1 MSSTVI
7 RKSLLQ
13 LVFSGAFMKRWND
26 RLRPMELMEVD
37 KQAHKMIV
45 AWMLL
50 SRVTA
55 GMPEEERLALSDEV
69 IEGGLFDYF
78 YRLVITDIKPPVFYK
93 IKANREDYQKLTQWV
108 LPQLKPRL
116 APLGEAFWGRM
127 TEALMEPE
135 EVTPAR
141 RILKAAHLF
150 ASYSEFQILK
160 PFNPRDEELPEIE
173 ESFVSRLKALSDIP
187 GVAELLAEHNEFA
200 RFASKA
206 GQLRFQKRWSQTPRV
221 PETTVLGHM
230 FLVAAFSWFFSVETG
245 ACRARRQNNFF
256 SGLFH
261 DLPELLTRD
270 IISPVKS
277 ADASI
282 GELIKQYENQE
293 LERKILN
300 PLRTGG
306 CAELAE
312 RLSYLLGLAVGS
324 EFIATVR
331 EPGPAGPEVRHVTE
345 GDLRT
350 ICNVDELDPKDGPL
364 LKMCDRLAAFIEA
377 DTALRNGI
385 NNEQLHQARWRI
397 RQMYEH
403 RPEIM
408 GIQVGALLADFD

>member
-1 MSSTVI
+1 MTAVI

-50 SRVTA
+50 TRMA
-55 GMPEEERLALSDEV
+55 GSMSMEERLALEGEV
-69 IEGGLFDYF
+69 VEGGLFDYF

-116 APLGEAFWGRM
+116 APLGADFWRRM

-135 EVTPAR
+135 EKTPAR
-141 RILKAAHLF
+141 RILMAAHLY
-150 ASYSEFQILK
+150 ASYSEFRLLK
-160 PFNPRDEELPEIE
+160 PLNGHDEELPEIE
-173 ESFVSRLKALSDIP
+173 ESFITRLRDLSDIP
-187 GVAELLAEHNEFA
+187 GVAELLEGTGEFS
-200 RFASKA
+200 RFAARA

-230 FLVAAFSWFFSVETG
+230 FLVAAYSWFFSVEAG

-256 SGLFH
+256 TGLFH

-277 ADASI
+277 ADDSI
-282 GELIKQYENQE
+282 GKLIKAYENQE
-293 LERKILN
+293 LERKIIG
-300 PLRTGG
+300 PLVRGG
-306 CAELAE
+306 CQDLAD
-312 RLSYLLGLAVGS
+312 RLSYLLGLEVGS

-331 EPGPAGPEVRHVTE
+331 VPLESGGVEVRNASET
-345 GDLRT
+345 DLRGPM
-350 ICNVDELDPKDGPL
+350 NQDELDPKDGPL
-364 LKMCDRLAAFIEA
+364 LKMCDHLAAFIEA

-397 RQMYEH
+397 RRMYDG
-403 RPEIM
+403 RPEVM

>member
-1 MSSTVI
+1 MPAVI

-37 KQAHKMIV
+37 KQAHKMIA
-45 AWMLL
+45 AWMILT
-50 SRVTA
+50 RATA
-55 GMPEEERLALSDEV
+55 HMSQAERLALTEEV

-93 IKANREDYQKLTQWV
+93 IKANREDYNKLTQWV

-116 APLGEAFWGRM
+116 APLGEAFWERM
-127 TEALMEPE
+127 TAALMEPE
-135 EVTPAR
+135 EKTPAR
-141 RILKAAHLF
+141 RILLAAHLF
-150 ASYSEFQILK
+150 ASYSEFRLLK
-160 PFNPRDEELPEIE
+160 PLNPHDEEMPEIE
-173 ESFVSRLKALSDIP
+173 ESFRERLTALMDIP
-187 GVAELLAEHNEFA
+187 GVSALISGSNEFS
-200 RFASKA
+200 RFAARA

-230 FLVAAFSWFFSVETG
+230 FLVAAYSWFFSVEAG
-245 ACRARRQNNFF
+245 ACQARRQNNFF
-256 SGLFH
+256 TGLLH

-270 IISPVKS
+270 IISPVKGS
-277 ADASI
+277 DASV
-282 GELIKQYENQE
+282 GELIKQYERQE
-293 LERKILN
+293 LERKIIG
-300 PLRTGG
+300 PLKAGG
-306 CAELAE
+306 CADLAE
-312 RLSYLLGLAVGS
+312 RLSYLLGLDVGS

-331 EPGPAGPEVRHVTE
+331 ENGEVHNVSE
-345 GDLRT
+345 SDLRGPM
-350 ICNVDELDPKDGPL
+350 NRDELDPKDGPL

-397 RQMYEH
+397 RQLYEN
-403 RPEIM
+403 RPEVM

>member
-1 MSSTVI
+1 MSTVI

-50 SRVTA
+50 SRVTE
-55 GMPEEERLALSDEV
+55 GMGREERLALTDET

-93 IKANREDYQKLTQWV
+93 IKANREDYQKLTKWV

-116 APLGEAFWGRM
+116 APLGEEFWQRM
-127 TEALMEPE
+127 TDALMEPE
-135 EVTPAR
+135 EKTLAR
-141 RILKAAHLF
+141 RILMAAHLY
-150 ASYSEFQILK
+150 ASYSEFRLLK
-160 PFNPRDEELPEIE
+160 PINPHDEELPEIE
-173 ESFVSRLKALSDIP
+173 HSFLSRLQGLTDIP
-187 GVAELLAEHNEFA
+187 GVADLLSEDNEFA
-200 RFASKA
+200 RFAARA

-230 FLVAAFSWFFSVETG
+230 FLVAAYSWFFSIEAE

-256 SGLFH
+256 TGLFH

-293 LERKILN
+293 LERRILG
-300 PLRTGG
+300 PLRSGG
-306 CAELAE
+306 CEVLSA

-324 EFIATVR
+324 EFIATVQ
-331 EPGPAGPEVRHVTE
+331 EGGPGGMQVRHVTE
-345 GDLRT
+345 EDLRGAK
-350 ICNVDELDPKDGPL
+350 NRDELDPKDGPL
-364 LKMCDRLAAFIEA
+364 LKMCDNLAAFIEA

-397 RQMYEH
+397 RHLYDS
-403 RPEIM
+403 RPEVM

>member
-1 MSSTVI
+1 MPAVI

-37 KQAHKMIV
+37 KQAHKMIA
-45 AWMLL
+45 AWMILT
-50 SRVTA
+50 RATA
-55 GMPEEERLALSDEV
+55 RMSQAERLALTEEV

-93 IKANREDYQKLTQWV
+93 IKANREDYNKLTQWV

-116 APLGEAFWGRM
+116 APLGEAFWERM
-127 TEALMEPE
+127 TAALMEPE
-135 EVTPAR
+135 EKTPAR
-141 RILKAAHLF
+141 RILLAAHLF
-150 ASYSEFQILK
+150 ASYSEFRLLK
-160 PFNPRDEELPEIE
+160 PLNPHDEEMPEIE
-173 ESFVSRLKALSDIP
+173 ESFRERLTALMDIP
-187 GVAELLAEHNEFA
+187 GVSALISGSNEFS
-200 RFASKA
+200 RFAARA

-230 FLVAAFSWFFSVETG
+230 FLVAAYSWFFSVEAG
-245 ACRARRQNNFF
+245 ACQARRQNNFF
-256 SGLFH
+256 TGLLH

-270 IISPVKS
+270 IISPVKGS
-277 ADASI
+277 DASI
-282 GELIKQYENQE
+282 GELIKQYEHQE
-293 LERKILN
+293 LERKIIG
-300 PLRTGG
+300 PLKAGG
-306 CAELAE
+306 SADLAE
-312 RLSYLLGLAVGS
+312 RLSYLLGLEVGS

-331 EPGPAGPEVRHVTE
+331 ENGEVHNVSE
-345 GDLRT
+345 SDLRGPM
-350 ICNVDELDPKDGPL
+350 NRDELDPKDGPL

-397 RQMYEH
+397 RQLYEN
-403 RPEIM
+403 RPEVM

>member
-1 MSSTVI
+1 MSTVI

-50 SRVTA
+50 SRITRD
-55 GMPEEERLALSDEV
+55 MPLAERLELVDET

-93 IKANREDYQKLTQWV
+93 IKANREDYQKLTRWV

-116 APLGEAFWGRM
+116 APLGDEFWTRM
-127 TEALMEPE
+127 TDALMEPE
-135 EVTPAR
+135 EKTLSR
-141 RILKAAHLF
+141 RILMAAHLY
-150 ASYSEFQILK
+150 ASYSEFRVLK
-160 PFNPRDEELPEIE
+160 PFNIHDEEMPEIE
-173 ESFVSRLKALSDIP
+173 ESFVSRLRGLTDIP
-187 GVAELLAEHNEFA
+187 GVSELLAGDNEFA
-200 RFASKA
+200 RFAARA

-230 FLVAAFSWFFSVETG
+230 FLVAAYSWFFSVEAG

-256 SGLFH
+256 TGLFH

-277 ADASI
+277 SDASI

-293 LERKILN
+293 LENRLLA
-300 PLRTGG
+300 PLRNGG
-306 CAELAE
+306 CADLSG

-324 EFIATVR
+324 EFIATVV
-331 EPGPAGPEVRHVTE
+331 EDGDDGLQIRHVTE
-345 GDLRT
+345 GDLRGPK
-350 ICNVDELDPKDGPL
+350 NRDELDPKDGPL
-364 LKMCDRLAAFIEA
+364 LKMCDHLAAFIEA

-397 RQMYEH
+397 RHLYDS
-403 RPEIM
+403 RPEVM

>member
-1 MSSTVI
+1 MSTVI

-50 SRVTA
+50 TRVTA
-55 GMPEEERLALSDEV
+55 GMGQAERLALMDET

-116 APLGEAFWGRM
+116 APLGPEFWERM
-127 TEALMEPE
+127 TAALMEPE
-135 EVTPAR
+135 EKTLAR
-141 RILKAAHLF
+141 RILMAAHLY
-150 ASYSEFQILK
+150 ASYSEFRMLK
-160 PFNPRDEELPEIE
+160 PLNPHDEEMPEIE
-173 ESFVSRLKALSDIP
+173 ESFQTRLRALTDIP
-187 GVAELLAEHNEFA
+187 GVAELLTANDEFG
-200 RFASKA
+200 RFAARA

-230 FLVAAFSWFFSVETG
+230 FLVATYAWFFSVEAG
-245 ACRARRQNNFF
+245 ACQARRQNNFF
-256 SGLFH
+256 VGLFH

-277 ADASI
+277 SDASI

-293 LERKILN
+293 LERKILG
-300 PLRTGG
+300 PLKSGG
-306 CAELAE
+306 CEDLAE
-312 RLSYLLGLAVGS
+312 RLSYLLGLEVGS

-331 EPGPAGPEVRHVTE
+331 EGGEIRHVTE
-345 GDLRT
+345 SELLGPKNL
-350 ICNVDELDPKDGPL
+350 DELDPKDGPL

-403 RPEIM
+403 RPEVM

>member
-1 MSSTVI
+1 MSTVI

-45 AWMLL
+45 AWMLYTRCCEGL
-50 SRVTA
+50 SLA
-55 GMPEEERLALSDEV
+55 ERLDLGDAV

-93 IKANREDYQKLTQWV
+93 IKANREDYQKLSRWV

-116 APLGEAFWGRM
+116 APLGEEFWARM
-127 TEALMEPE
+127 TEALMEPDE
-135 EVTPAR
+135 LTPAR
-141 RILKAAHLF
+141 RILKAAHLY
-150 ASYSEFQILK
+150 ASYSEFRLLK
-160 PFNPRDEELPEIE
+160 PLNGHDEELPEIE
-173 ESFVSRLKALSDIP
+173 ESFVTRLQALSDIP
-187 GVAELLAEHNEFA
+187 GVAELVEGETEFA
-200 RFASKA
+200 RFAARA

-230 FLVAAFSWFFSVETG
+230 FLVATYSWFFSVEAG

-256 SGLFH
+256 TGLFH

-270 IISPVKS
+270 IISPVKKS
-277 ADASI
+277 DAAI

-293 LERKILN
+293 LERRILG
-300 PLRTGG
+300 PLKRGG
-306 CAELAE
+306 LSDLAG

-324 EFIATVR
+324 EFLATVI
-331 EPGPAGPEVRHVTE
+331 EDGVVLPVQEK
-345 GDLRT
+345 DLRGDK
-350 ICNVDELDPKDGPL
+350 NRDELDPKDGPL
-364 LKMCDRLAAFIEA
+364 LKMCDNLAAFIEA

-397 RQMYEH
+397 RRMYDD
-403 RPEIM
+403 RPEVM

>member
-1 MSSTVI
+1 MSAII

-50 SRVTA
+50 TRITA
-55 GMPEEERLALSDEV
+55 HMDMEERLALVEEV
-69 IEGGLFDYF
+69 IEGGIFDYF
-78 YRLVITDIKPPVFYK
+78 FRLVITDIKPPVFYK

-116 APLGEAFWGRM
+116 APLGQAFWERM
-127 TEALMEPE
+127 TAALMEPE
-135 EVTPAR
+135 EKTLSR
-141 RILKAAHLF
+141 RILMAAHLY
-150 ASYSEFQILK
+150 ASYSEFRVLK
-160 PFNPRDEELPEIE
+160 PLNPHDEEMPEIE
-173 ESFVSRLKALSDIP
+173 ESFRTRLSGLVDIP
-187 GVAELLAEHNEFA
+187 GVADLLAGNNEFG
-200 RFASKA
+200 RFAARA

-230 FLVAAFSWFFSVETG
+230 FLVATYAWFFSVEAG
-245 ACRARRQNNFF
+245 ACQARRQNNFF
-256 SGLFH
+256 TGLFH

-293 LERKILN
+293 LERKILG
-300 PLRTGG
+300 PLKNGQ
-306 CAELAE
+306 CEDLAA
-312 RLSYLLGLAVGS
+312 RLSYLLGLDVGS

-331 EPGPAGPEVRHVTE
+331 ENGEAHNVTE
-345 GDLRT
+345 ADLRGPM
-350 ICNVDELDPKDGPL
+350 NRDELDPKDGPL

-403 RPEIM
+403 RPEVM

>member
-1 MSSTVI
+1 MSTVI

-45 AWMLL
+45 VWMLL
-50 SRVTA
+50 SRVTKD
-55 GMPEEERLALSDEV
+55 MDLQERLALVDET

-116 APLGEAFWGRM
+116 APLGDEFWARM
-127 TEALMEPE
+127 TAALMEPE
-135 EVTPAR
+135 EKTLSR
-141 RILKAAHLF
+141 RILMAAHLY
-150 ASYSEFQILK
+150 ASYSEFRVLR
-160 PFNPRDEELPEIE
+160 PFNALDEEMPEIE
-173 ESFVSRLKALSDIP
+173 ESFTSRLKTLTDIP
-187 GVAELLAEHNEFA
+187 GVTELLSGDNEFA
-200 RFASKA
+200 RFAARA

-230 FLVAAFSWFFSVETG
+230 FLVAAYSWFFSVEAG

-256 SGLFH
+256 CGLFH

-277 ADASI
+277 SDASI

-293 LERKILN
+293 LERRILA
-300 PLRTGG
+300 PLRSGG
-306 CAELAE
+306 CQDLAE
-312 RLSYLLGLAVGS
+312 RLGYLLGLSVGS

-331 EPGPAGPEVRHVTE
+331 ESGPGGAEVRHVTE
-345 GDLRT
+345 DELRNAAN
-350 ICNVDELDPKDGPL
+350 IDELDPKDGPL

-403 RPEIM
+403 RPEVM

>member
-1 MSSTVI
+1 MSTVI

-55 GMPEEERLALSDEV
+55 GMGQAERLALAEET
-69 IEGGLFDYF
+69 IEGSIFSYF

-116 APLGEAFWGRM
+116 APLGQEFWERM

-135 EVTPAR
+135 EKTLSR
-141 RILKAAHLF
+141 RILMAAHLY
-150 ASYSEFQILK
+150 ASYSEFRVLR
-160 PFNPRDEELPEIE
+160 PMNPHDEEMPEIE
-173 ESFVSRLKALSDIP
+173 ESFITRLADLSDIP
-187 GVAELLAEHNEFA
+187 GVADLLAGNNEFS
-200 RFASKA
+200 RFAARA
-206 GQLRFQKRWSQTPRV
+206 GQLRYQKRWSQTPRV

-230 FLVAAFSWFFSVETG
+230 FLVAMYAWFFSVEAG
-245 ACRARRQNNFF
+245 ACQARRQNNFF
-256 SGLFH
+256 TGLFH

-282 GELIKQYENQE
+282 GELIKQYETQE
-293 LERKILN
+293 LERKILG
-300 PLRTGG
+300 PLKSGG
-306 CAELAE
+306 CEDLAE
-312 RLSYLLGLAVGS
+312 RLSYLLGLEVGS

-331 EPGPAGPEVRHVTE
+331 EEGPDGVQ
-345 GDLRT
+345 
-350 ICNVDELDPKDGPL
+350 ICNVTEAELRGAKNRDELDPKDGPL

>member
-1 MSSTVI
+1 MATVI

-50 SRVTA
+50 TRVTK
-55 GMPEEERLALSDEV
+55 GMPLAERLDLVEQV

-93 IKANREDYQKLTQWV
+93 IKANREDYQKLTKWV

-116 APLGEAFWGRM
+116 APLGPEFWARM

-135 EVTPAR
+135 EKTLPR
-141 RILKAAHLF
+141 RILMAAHLY
-150 ASYSEFQILK
+150 ASYSEFRVLK
-160 PFNPRDEELPEIE
+160 PMNPHDEEMPEIE
-173 ESFVSRLKALSDIP
+173 ESFRSRLQGLVDIP
-187 GVAELLAEHNEFA
+187 GVAELLADDNNEFS
-200 RFASKA
+200 RFAARSR
-206 GQLRFQKRWSQTPRV
+206 QLRFQKRWSQTPRV

-230 FLVAAFSWFFSVETG
+230 FLVATYSWFFSVEAR
-245 ACRARRQNNFF
+245 ACQARRHNNFF
-256 SGLFH
+256 TGLFH

-293 LERKILN
+293 LERKILG
-300 PLRTGG
+300 PLMRGG
-306 CAELAE
+306 CEDLAK
-312 RLSYLLGLAVGS
+312 RLSYLLGLDVGS
-324 EFIATVR
+324 EFIATIR
-331 EPGPAGPEVRHVTE
+331 EKGPDGIEVQSVTE
-345 GDLRT
+345 EDLRGPK
-350 ICNVDELDPKDGPL
+350 NRDELDPKDGPL

-403 RPEIM
+403 RPEVM

>member
-1 MSSTVI
+1 MSTVI

-50 SRVTA
+50 SRVTRDMDLQA
-55 GMPEEERLALSDEV
+55 RLDLVDET

-116 APLGEAFWGRM
+116 APLGEDFWARM

-135 EVTPAR
+135 EKTLSR
-141 RILKAAHLF
+141 RILMAAHLF
-150 ASYSEFQILK
+150 ASYSEFRLLK
-160 PFNPRDEELPEIE
+160 PINPHDEELPEIE
-173 ESFVSRLKALSDIP
+173 HSFISRLQGLTDIP
-187 GVAELLAEHNEFA
+187 GVADLLSEDNEFS
-200 RFASKA
+200 RFAARA

-230 FLVAAFSWFFSVETG
+230 FLVAAYSWFFSVEAG
-245 ACRARRQNNFF
+245 ACRARRHNNFF
-256 SGLFH
+256 TGLVH

-277 ADASI
+277 SDASI
-282 GELIKQYENQE
+282 SELIKQYENQE
-293 LERKILN
+293 LERRILG
-300 PLRTGG
+300 PLRNGG
-306 CAELAE
+306 CADLAE

-331 EPGPAGPEVRHVTE
+331 EDGPDGVQVRHVTE
-345 GDLRT
+345 GELMGDANR
-350 ICNVDELDPKDGPL
+350 DELDPKDGPL
-364 LKMCDRLAAFIEA
+364 LKMCDNLAAFIEA

-397 RQMYEH
+397 RHLYDS
-403 RPEIM
+403 RPEVL
-408 GIQVGALLADFD
+408 GIQVGALMADFD

>member
-1 MSSTVI
+1 MSTVI

-50 SRVTA
+50 VRATA
-55 GMPEEERLALSDEV
+55 GMPQAERLALAEEV

-93 IKANREDYQKLTQWV
+93 IKANREDYQKLTHWV

-116 APLGEAFWGRM
+116 APLGPEFWERM
-127 TEALMEPE
+127 TTALMEPE
-135 EVTPAR
+135 EKNLPR
-141 RILKAAHLF
+141 RILLAAHLY
-150 ASYSEFQILK
+150 ASYSEFRLLK
-160 PFNPRDEELPEIE
+160 PMNGHDEEMPEIE
-173 ESFVSRLKALSDIP
+173 ESFLTRLDALSDIP
-187 GVAELLAEHNEFA
+187 GVPELLAPAGEFG
-200 RFASKA
+200 RFAARA

-230 FLVAAFSWFFSVETG
+230 FLVAVYAWFFSVEAG
-245 ACRARRQNNFF
+245 ACQARRQNNFF
-256 SGLFH
+256 TGLFH

-293 LERKILN
+293 LERKIIG
-300 PLRTGG
+300 PLKSGG
-306 CAELAE
+306 CTDLAE
-312 RLSYLLGLAVGS
+312 RLSYLLGLDVGS

-331 EPGPAGPEVRHVTE
+331 EPLPGGGFEVRNAAE
-345 GDLRT
+345 SDLRGAM
-350 ICNVDELDPKDGPL
+350 NVDELDPKDGPL

-397 RQMYEH
+397 RQIYEN
-403 RPEIM
+403 RPEVM

>member
-1 MSSTVI
+1 MSTVI

-50 SRVTA
+50 SRVCA
-55 GMPEEERLALSDEV
+55 GMADEERLALSEEV

-127 TEALMEPE
+127 TDALMEPE
-135 EVTPAR
+135 ETTPAR

-150 ASYSEFQILK
+150 ASYSEFRVLR
-160 PFNPRDEELPEIE
+160 PFNPTDEELPEIE
-173 ESFVSRLKALSDIP
+173 ESFVSRLRDLSDIP
-187 GVAELLAEHNEFA
+187 GVAELLDGGNEFA
-200 RFASKA
+200 RFAAKA

-230 FLVAAFSWFFSVETG
+230 FLVAAFSWFFSVEAG

-282 GELIKQYENQE
+282 GELIKQYETQE
-293 LERKILN
+293 LERKILV
-300 PLRTGG
+300 PLRTRG

-331 EPGPAGPEVRHVTE
+331 EPGEQGREVRHVTE
-345 GDLRT
+345 GDLRST
-350 ICNVDELDPKDGPL
+350 CNVDDMDPKDGPL

-397 RQMYEH
+397 RQMYEN

>member
-1 MSSTVI
+1 MSTVI

-50 SRVTA
+50 SRVTRNM
-55 GMPEEERLALSDEV
+55 GLQERLDLVDET

-116 APLGEAFWGRM
+116 AILGEDFWARM
-127 TEALMEPE
+127 TAALMEPE
-135 EVTPAR
+135 EKTLSR
-141 RILKAAHLF
+141 RILMAAHLY
-150 ASYSEFQILK
+150 ASYSEFRVLK
-160 PFNPRDEELPEIE
+160 PFNLHDEEMPEIE
-173 ESFVSRLKALSDIP
+173 ESFLSRLQGLTDIP
-187 GVAELLAEHNEFA
+187 GVTELLAGDSEFA
-200 RFASKA
+200 RFASRA

-230 FLVAAFSWFFSVETG
+230 FLVAAYSWFFSVEAG

-256 SGLFH
+256 CGLFH

-277 ADASI
+277 SDAAI

-293 LERKILN
+293 LERRILE
-300 PLRTGG
+300 PLRSGG
-306 CAELAE
+306 CEDLAE
-312 RLSYLLGLAVGS
+312 RLYTERDWMVPDPESSQGRLGS
-324 EFIATVR
+324 FSRDFEIQY
-331 EPGPAGPEVRHVTE
+331 
-345 GDLRT
+345 D
-350 ICNVDELDPKDGPL
+350 N
-364 LKMCDRLAAFIEA
+364 
-377 DTALRNGI
+377 TAC
-385 NNEQLHQARWRI
+385 
-397 RQMYEH
+397 
-403 RPEIM
+403 
-408 GIQVGALLADFD
+408 

>member
-1 MSSTVI
+1 MSTVI

-50 SRVTA
+50 SRITA
-55 GMPEEERLALSDEV
+55 GMEQAERLALTEEV
-69 IEGGLFDYF
+69 IEGSIFSYF

-116 APLGEAFWGRM
+116 APLGQEFWERM
-127 TEALMEPE
+127 TVALMEPE
-135 EVTPAR
+135 EKTLSR
-141 RILKAAHLF
+141 RILMAAHLY
-150 ASYSEFQILK
+150 ASYSEFRVLK
-160 PFNPRDEELPEIE
+160 PLNPQDEEMPEIE
-173 ESFVSRLKALSDIP
+173 QSFQTRLAALTDLP
-187 GVAELLAEHNEFA
+187 GVADLLAGQNEFS
-200 RFASKA
+200 RFAARA

-230 FLVAAFSWFFSVETG
+230 FLVAAYAWFFSVEAG
-245 ACRARRQNNFF
+245 ACQARRQNNFF
-256 SGLFH
+256 TGLFH

-282 GELIKQYENQE
+282 GELIKQYENHE
-293 LERKILN
+293 LERKIIG
-300 PLRTGG
+300 PLKSGG
-306 CAELAE
+306 CEDLAE
-312 RLSYLLGLAVGS
+312 RLSYLLGLEVGS

-331 EPGPAGPEVRHVTE
+331 ETGPEGER
-345 GDLRT
+345 
-350 ICNVDELDPKDGPL
+350 ICNVTESELLGPKNRDELDPKDGPL

>member
-1 MSSTVI
+1 MSTII

-50 SRVTA
+50 VKNAGNMTA
-55 GMPEEERLALSDEV
+55 QEHLALTEEV

-93 IKANREDYQKLTQWV
+93 IKANRDDYQKLTQWV

-116 APLGEAFWGRM
+116 APLGDGFWDRM

-135 EVTPAR
+135 EKTPAR
-141 RILKAAHLF
+141 RLLMAAHLF
-150 ASYSEFQILK
+150 ASYSEFRLLR
-160 PFNPRDEELPEIE
+160 PLNPQDEEMPEIE
-173 ESFVSRLKALSDIP
+173 ESFISRLTALSDIP
-187 GVAELLAEHNEFA
+187 GVADLLREDSEMA
-200 RFASKA
+200 RFAAKA

-230 FLVAAFSWFFSVETG
+230 FLVATYSWFFSVEAG

-256 SGLFH
+256 CGLLH

-277 ADASI
+277 SDAAI

-293 LERKILN
+293 LERRLLG
-300 PLRTGG
+300 PLRRGG
-306 CAELAE
+306 CLDLADQ
-312 RLSYLLGLAVGS
+312 LSYLLGLAVGS

-331 EPGPAGPEVRHVTE
+331 EQGPEGIEVRHVTE
-345 GDLRT
+345 SDLRGPA
-350 ICNVDELDPKDGPL
+350 NVDELDPKDGPL
-364 LKMCDRLAAFIEA
+364 LKMCDNLAAFIEA

-397 RQMYEH
+397 RQMYDG
-403 RPEIM
+403 RPEVM

>member
-1 MSSTVI
+1 MSTVI

-50 SRVTA
+50 SRVTQ
-55 GMPEEERLALSDEV
+55 GMDQEARLTLVDET

-116 APLGEAFWGRM
+116 APLGEAFWARM
-127 TEALMEPE
+127 TDALMEPE
-135 EVTPAR
+135 EKTLSR
-141 RILKAAHLF
+141 RILMAAHLY
-150 ASYSEFQILK
+150 ASYSEFRLLK
-160 PFNPRDEELPEIE
+160 PINPHDEELPEIE
-173 ESFVSRLKALSDIP
+173 HSFISRLQGLTDIP
-187 GVAELLAEHNEFA
+187 GVSDLLLERGEFC
-200 RFASKA
+200 RFAARA

-230 FLVAAFSWFFSVETG
+230 FLVAAYSWFFSVEAG
-245 ACRARRQNNFF
+245 ACRARRHNNFF
-256 SGLFH
+256 CGLFH

-277 ADASI
+277 SDAAI

-293 LERKILN
+293 LESKILG
-300 PLRTGG
+300 PLRGGG
-306 CAELAE
+306 CADLSE
-312 RLSYLLGLAVGS
+312 RLSYLLGLSVGS
-324 EFIATVR
+324 EFIATVV
-331 EPGPAGPEVRHVTE
+331 EEGDIRHVTE
-345 GDLRT
+345 EDLRGAK
-350 ICNVDELDPKDGPL
+350 NRDELDPKDGPL

-403 RPEIM
+403 RPEVM

>member
-1 MSSTVI
+1 MATVI

-45 AWMLL
+45 VWMLL
-50 SRVTA
+50 SRVTKD
-55 GMPEEERLALSDEV
+55 MPLQERLDLVEET

-116 APLGEAFWGRM
+116 APLGADFWARM
-127 TEALMEPE
+127 TDALMEPE
-135 EVTPAR
+135 EKTLSR

-150 ASYSEFQILK
+150 ASYSEFRVLQ
-160 PFNPRDEELPEIE
+160 PFNVHDEEMPEIE
-173 ESFVSRLKALSDIP
+173 HSFVSRLEGLTDIP
-187 GVAELLAEHNEFA
+187 GVSELLSGDNEFA
-200 RFASKA
+200 RFASRA

-230 FLVAAFSWFFSVETG
+230 FLVAAYSWFFSVEAE
-245 ACRARRQNNFF
+245 ACRARRHNNFF
-256 SGLFH
+256 TGLFH

-277 ADASI
+277 SDAAI
-282 GELIKQYENQE
+282 GELIKAYENQE
-293 LERKILN
+293 LENRLLA

-306 CAELAE
+306 CADLAE

-324 EFIATVR
+324 EFIATVV
-331 EPGPAGPEVRHVTE
+331 EDGPGGMEIRHVTE
-345 GDLRT
+345 DDLRGPK
-350 ICNVDELDPKDGPL
+350 NRDELDPKDGPL

-403 RPEIM
+403 RPEVM

>member
-1 MSSTVI
+1 MSAVI

-45 AWMLL
+45 AWMLYT
-50 SRVTA
+50 RVSQDMSPA
-55 GMPEEERLALSDEV
+55 ERLDLGEQI
-69 IEGGLFDYF
+69 IECGLFDYF

-93 IKANREDYQKLTQWV
+93 IKANREDYQKLTRWV

-116 APLGEAFWGRM
+116 APLGEAFWERM
-127 TEALMEPE
+127 TAALMEPE
-135 EVTPAR
+135 EKTPAR
-141 RILKAAHLF
+141 RILLAAHLY
-150 ASYSEFQILK
+150 ASYSEFRILK
-160 PFNPRDEELPEIE
+160 PLNLHDEELPEIE
-173 ESFVSRLKALSDIP
+173 ESFVTRLKALSDIP
-187 GVAELLAEHNEFA
+187 GVAELLEGTGEFA
-200 RFASKA
+200 RFASRA

-230 FLVAAFSWFFSVETG
+230 FLVATFSWFFSVEAR

-256 SGLFH
+256 TGLFH

-277 ADASI
+277 ADTAI
-282 GELIKQYENQE
+282 GELIKQYETQE
-293 LERKILN
+293 LERRILS
-300 PLRTGG
+300 PLKRGG
-306 CAELAE
+306 CAALAE
-312 RLSYLLGLAVGS
+312 RLSYLLGLSVGS
-324 EFIATVR
+324 EFIATVI
-331 EPGPAGPEVRHVTE
+331 EDGQVAHVTE
-345 GDLRT
+345 
-350 ICNVDELDPKDGPL
+350 DELCGAKNQDGLDPKDGPL
-364 LKMCDRLAAFIEA
+364 LKMCDNLAAFIEA

-397 RQMYEH
+397 RRMYDG
-403 RPEIM
+403 RPEVM

>member
-1 MSSTVI
+1 MSTVI

-45 AWMLL
+45 AWMILVK
-50 SRVTA
+50 VTRD
-55 GMPEEERLALSDEV
+55 MSMEERLSLTEEV
-69 IEGGLFDYF
+69 IECGLFDYF

-93 IKANREDYQKLTQWV
+93 IKANREDYQKLTRWV

-116 APLGEAFWGRM
+116 APLGEGFWQRM

-135 EVTPAR
+135 EKTPAR
-141 RILKAAHLF
+141 RILMAAHLF
-150 ASYSEFQILK
+150 ASYSEFRVLK
-160 PFNPRDEELPEIE
+160 PLNPQDEEMPEIE
-173 ESFVSRLKALSDIP
+173 ESFLTRLGAMFDIP
-187 GVAELLAEHNEFA
+187 GVRELMADANEFS
-200 RFASKA
+200 RFAAKA
-206 GQLRFQKRWSQTPRV
+206 GQLRYQKRWSQTPRV

-230 FLVAAFSWFFSVETG
+230 FLVATYSWFFSVEAG

-256 SGLFH
+256 CGLLH

-277 ADASI
+277 SDASI

-293 LERKILN
+293 LERRLLA
-300 PLRTGG
+300 PLRGGG
-306 CAELAE
+306 CQDLAD
-312 RLSYLLGLAVGS
+312 RLTYLLGLEVGS
-324 EFIATVR
+324 EFIAIVR
-331 EPGPAGPEVRHVTE
+331 ESGAEGMEVRHVTE
-345 GDLRT
+345 SDLRGPA
-350 ICNVDELDPKDGPL
+350 NRDELDPKDGPL
-364 LKMCDRLAAFIEA
+364 LKMCDNLAAFIEA

-397 RQMYEH
+397 RQMYDG
-403 RPEIM
+403 RPEVM